1 MWETNKLSGYVAHN
15 LSGRNG
21 IRGGGDHETDRVATG
36 DPDDEI

>member
-1 MWETNKLSGYVAHN
+1 MLVTRKLSGYVAHK

-21 IRGGGDHETDRVATG
+21 LQGGGGHETDKVATG